1 VSPVTSNTLE
11 DLQDSFNFDK
21 KLSRAFHA
29 GRLFLCRSIDL
40 LQQKEV
46 AGVVF
51 SGGMDQKTLRALGR
65 LLIEFVLV
73 LSIDV
78 IFFDNEDEECAPK
91 DSLSI
96 NFGTEMVDNGR
107 QGKSSRLC
115 NMFCA
120 SPYISNNIGSPN
132 GRVDRSFAI
141 FTWNETPTGR
151 SHFPRKSIRVGKTE
165 GYIPGEKVK

>member
-1 VSPVTSNTLE
+1 MSPVTSNTLE
-11 DLQDSFNFDK
+11 DLQDSLNFYR

-51 SGGMDQKTLRALGR
+51 LGGMDQKTLRALGL
-65 LLIEFVLV
+65 LLIDFAFVV
-73 LSIDV
+73 SIGV
-78 IFFDNEDEECAPK
+78 ILFDNEDEECAPE
-91 DSLSI
+91 DSFSI

-120 SPYISNNIGSPN
+120 SP
-132 GRVDRSFAI
+132 
-141 FTWNETPTGR
+141 
-151 SHFPRKSIRVGKTE
+151 
-165 GYIPGEKVK
+165 